1 MRFIFKVGVV
11 FIVSLLL
18 IFVLAACGD
27 KDKNEDGGDASK
39 GNSSVVIGNTDD
51 GSSINVDDIFGNDG
65 SSSESSSGS
74 SSGSSSS
81 NVSDGNDSASS
92 EVSSDDSSSDDS
104 GNNSSGINYDD
115 PSIWTDPV

>member
-18 IFVLAACGD
+18 VFVLAACGD

-39 GNSSVVIGNTDD
+39 GNSSVVTGNTDD

-65 SSSESSSGS
+65 SSYEPSSE
-74 SSGSSSS
+74 SSSS